1 MNVLPE
7 KSHEILMKMRKEMK
21 INGVTEVESFDET
34 GAVLHTVCG
43 MMTVEGTEIRI
54 GILDVDS
61 GNVTL
66 NGRIDAIFYSSEEKE
81 SKRSIFGKKNR

>member
-34 GAVLHTVCG
+34 GAVFHTVCG
-43 MMTVEGTEIRI
+43 VMTVEGKEIRI
-54 GILDVDS
+54 GVLDVDS

-66 NGRIDAIFYSSEEKE
+66 NGRIDAIFYSSEERE